1 MTMWRPVSGDIYGLD
16 PHLFDENAFQQFFAE
31 ERVLARGKNIENG
44 HYQIELAVT
53 GRRRRVALLD
63 DDGYVHPGMPLS
75 ELVDTMDAKLRKV
88 QIIIEDQVRYGDINL
103 GSVAP
108 DVEADIAVFEEDDA
122 AETLEAEGG
131 GKDGEP
137 AESEGTDEELPDV
150 PILMLSDLALAELP
164 ALAAVTKVPMA
175 VIPHGNLRAVVAARP
190 VDVKKMIFPRPV
202 FHLTLRT
209 QGEGAPILTI
219 GLDNQRVLTWTWDEQ
234 LPVMDWMTEHGA
246 AMEFAD
252 EHLGAG
258 AIALRC
264 VLESKHGSAIEVRKA
279 LLSSKVMG
287 PAFFIQAMGLGPE
300 ILDVLEGRMDVR
312 EIPDAEVFKQA
323 SLSETIREVIALEI
337 SGHGVAKPKL
347 WENYRRLY
355 LDNPGLMNALASI
368 QAAVGGSVFVGSLQ
382 AKGRKGRWG
391 AGVGALLMIN
401 SLSRI
406 LTTQYI
412 QKSLDHS
419 DAVKKLA
426 EAAAEAEAMEKK
438 IEAETENPAD
448 D

>member
-16 PHLFDENAFQQFFAE
+16 PHLFDEEAFQRFFAE

-44 HYQIELAVT
+44 HYEIELAVT

-75 ELVDTMDAKLRKV
+75 ELVDTMDEKLRKV
-88 QIIIEDQVRYGDINL
+88 QIVIEDEVRYGDINL

-108 DVEADIAVFEEDDA
+108 DVEADIAVFKEGNVAFESESESDEGEELSEVDDEED
-122 AETLEAEGG
+122 
-131 GKDGEP
+131 
-137 AESEGTDEELPDV
+137 LPDV
-150 PILMLSDLALAELP
+150 PLLMLSDLALAEVP

-175 VIPHGNLRAVVAARP
+175 VIPHGNLRAVVAERA
-190 VDVKKMIFPRPV
+190 VDVKKRIFPRPV

-209 QGEGAPILTI
+209 QGEDAPVLTI

-234 LPVMDWMTEHGA
+234 LPVMDWMREHRE

-287 PAFFIQAMGLGPE
+287 PAFFIQAMGLSPE
-300 ILDVLEGRMDVR
+300 ILDVLEGRMDVS

-323 SLSETIREVIALEI
+323 TLAETLREVIALEI
-337 SGHGVAKPKL
+337 SGHGIAKPKL
-347 WENYRRLY
+347 WENYRKLY
-355 LDNPGLMNALASI
+355 LDNPGLMNAVASV
-368 QAAVGGSVFVGSLQ
+368 QAAVGGSIFVGALQ
-382 AKGRKGRWG
+382 TKGRKGRWG
-391 AGVGALLMIN
+391 AGLGALLMVN

-419 DAVKKLA
+419 EAVKKLA
-426 EAAAEAEAMEKK
+426 DAAAEAEAMVKK
-438 IEAETENPAD
+438 AESGQSAD